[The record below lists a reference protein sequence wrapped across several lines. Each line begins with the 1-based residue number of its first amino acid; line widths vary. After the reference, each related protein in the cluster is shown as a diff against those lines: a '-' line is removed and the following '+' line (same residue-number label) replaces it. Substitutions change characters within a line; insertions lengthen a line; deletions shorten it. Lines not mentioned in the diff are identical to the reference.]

1 MILRKIGAVEV
12 EKITPSGAVP
22 AVTTKTVS
30 NLHRGRFAVEIQA
43 SGGDVYVG
51 NKDVTASN
59 GLLIKDGTSRC
70 FPVNRNE
77 ALYVTGGPCV
87 VVDYYDG

>member
-1 MILRKIGAVEV
+1 MLFHRMIGLMETEA
-12 EKITPSGAVP
+12 ITPSGAVP
-22 AVTTKTVS
+22 AVTKRTAAGKA
-30 NLHRGRFAVEIQA
+30 RFAVEIQA

-51 NKDVTASN
+51 NKEVTSSN
-59 GLLIKDGTSRC
+59 GLCIKDGESRV

-77 ALYVTGGPCV
+77 AIYITGGPCV